1 MIRLQGVTK
10 EYLGEGDD
18 VFAVRDVS
26 LHVAAGEFVA
36 VMGRSGSGKSTL
48 LNLIGGLEKPTS
60 GIVQVAGRRL
70 DQLSD
75 NALTEFRREEI
86 GIIFQFYNLLPTLT
100 VAENV
105 ALPARLAR
113 RTTGLA
119 KRVDELLTRV
129 GLTERAHFR
138 PHRLSGGEMQ
148 RAAIARALVNEPS
161 LLLADEPTGNLDTRL
176 ANEVLEDLRSTADE
190 RGCTVVLVTHS
201 SDAAQFADR
210 CYWMHDGSLGAAPQ
224 EPAQPREES
233 PVC

>member
-60 GIVQVAGRRL
+60 GVVQVAGRRL
-70 DQLSD
+70 DHLSD
-75 NALTEFRREEI
+75 TALTEFRRGEI
-86 GIIFQFYNLLPTLT
+86 GVIFQFFNLLPTLT

-105 ALPARLAR
+105 ALPARLAG
-113 RTTGLA
+113 RTKGLA
-119 KRVDELLTRV
+119 ARVAALLERV

-176 ANEVLEDLRSTADE
+176 AHEVLEDLRATANE
-190 RGCTVVLVTHS
+190 RRCTVVLVTHS
-201 SDAAQFADR
+201 ADAAQFADR
-210 CYWMHDGSLGAAPQ
+210 CYWMHDGGLGTAPH
-224 EPAQPREES
+224 ELALPREEI
-233 PVC
+233 PAC

>member
-1 MIRLQGVTK
+1 LIRLQGVTK

-60 GIVQVAGRRL
+60 GVVQVAGKRL
-70 DQLSD
+70 DQLGD
-75 NALTEFRREEI
+75 TALTEFRREEI
-86 GIIFQFYNLLPTLT
+86 GIIFQFFNLLPTLT

-105 ALPARLAR
+105 ALPARLAGR
-113 RTTGLA
+113 KNGLST
-119 KRVDELLTRV
+119 RVAELLDRV
-129 GLTERAHFR
+129 GLTDRAHFR
-138 PHRLSGGEMQ
+138 PHKLSGGEMQ

-176 ANEVLEDLRSTADE
+176 ATEVLEDLRATADE

-201 SDAAQFADR
+201 ADASQFADR
-210 CYWMHDGSLGAAPQ
+210 CYWMHDGSLGNTPYEQALPHEEAA
-224 EPAQPREES
+224 A
-233 PVC
+233 C